1 MVTWIPSIYPLYV
14 SINIAYMDPMV
25 RTSYTLC
32 WFPYTKS
39 CPCGVSPFTPFF
51 LLHPSAEQR
60 ISDILFTLGGKSQ
73 DHRSQEESC
82 CSLSRCQLYTICLSN
97 ILVSIYIVLLRF
109 YIPIPWL
116 YYNIAIT
123 WVTLESSLPL
133 DSLSVAFRVSR
144 WSWKVANTLPWS
156 WSMWPTTIMNSSTR
170 MLEVRVIIDS
180 IDPAWKH
187 GRSAP
192 ISADQPKI
200 HET

>member
-1 MVTWIPSIYPLYV
+1 M
-14 SINIAYMDPMV
+14 
-25 RTSYTLC
+25 
-32 WFPYTKS
+32 KS
-39 CPCGVSPFTPFF
+39 CPYGVSLFIPFF
-51 LLHPSAEQR
+51 LLHPSAVQR
-60 ISDILFTLGGKSQ
+60 IKDILFTLGGKVKII
-73 DHRSQEESC
+73 DRKK
-82 CSLSRCQLYTICLSN
+82 N
-97 ILVSIYIVLLRF
+97 LVAVSAAANYIPYIYPIYWYLSIYIYIFIYNSIRF

-123 WVTLESSLPL
+123 WVALESSLPL
-133 DSLSVAFRVSR
+133 DSPIPWRFRVSR

-156 WSMWPTTIMNSSTR
+156 WSMWPTTVMNSSTR